1 VTKVTGRDGEVY
13 HERDTVSKHLRFSAR
28 VLCVLLSVMLQCARF
43 APDFCRLALAPI
55 IIRPSPC
62 APTVGA
68 RPKGGLTVLSQYAF
82 IGIFAIIAFAL
93 PVIGLVISWLLRP
106 KKPNPAK
113 NATYECGMETI
124 GDTWVQ
130 FKAQYYLYALVF
142 VVFDVEAVFLFP
154 WAVAYSKLG
163 LYALVEMVLF
173 VLILLGGLLYAWQ
186 KKALE
191 WH

>member
-1 VTKVTGRDGEVY
+1 
-13 HERDTVSKHLRFSAR
+13 
-28 VLCVLLSVMLQCARF
+28 M
-43 APDFCRLALAPI
+43 
-55 IIRPSPC
+55 
-62 APTVGA
+62 
-68 RPKGGLTVLSQYAF
+68 LSQYAF
-82 IGIFAIIAFAL
+82 IAIFDVIAFAL
-93 PVIGLVISWLLRP
+93 PVIGLVMSWAIRP

-142 VVFDVEAVFLFP
+142 VVFDVEAIFVFP
-154 WAVAYSKLG
+154 WAVAYNKLG

-173 VLILLGGLLYAWQ
+173 VVILLGGLLYAWQ